1 MAHAATLAAELLAAP
16 SISDEHFYEATALL
30 ATRFDRRSELG
41 DLRAD
46 NEAPGVLFAWF
57 EHAASRA
64 PDMRVWD
71 MTCRV
76 NDYFDPEFGLYLPHD
91 WPWNTRETLLS
102 SSARLRSLPEWRP
115 AFERALRGP
124 DEHSIRAVACCGGE
138 VIGVEPFAA
147 VWAYL
152 SEHVE
157 DGFIWYLIDPY
168 IDDRRLPSLLAL
180 ARMAL
185 LRDELCMPS
194 PQRKESLWYV
204 WRQVLTLL
212 QRFPGEGIDL
222 VEAALRSRDSGL
234 RLHAI
239 DLLSVYWHDAEL
251 PLDTRNLI
259 VECAAL
265 ETEPVVQ
272 ERFDGLLQRV

>member
-1 MAHAATLAAELLAAP
+1 
-16 SISDEHFYEATALL
+16 
-30 ATRFDRRSELG
+30 
-41 DLRAD
+41 
-46 NEAPGVLFAWF
+46 
-57 EHAASRA
+57 
-64 PDMRVWD
+64 
-71 MTCRV
+71 
-76 NDYFDPEFGLYLPHD
+76 
-91 WPWNTRETLLS
+91 
-102 SSARLRSLPEWRP
+102 
-115 AFERALRGP
+115 
-124 DEHSIRAVACCGGE
+124 
-138 VIGVEPFAA
+138 
-147 VWAYL
+147 
-152 SEHVE
+152 
-157 DGFIWYLIDPY
+157 LIDPY
-168 IDDRRLPSLLAL
+168 IDDRRLTSLLAL